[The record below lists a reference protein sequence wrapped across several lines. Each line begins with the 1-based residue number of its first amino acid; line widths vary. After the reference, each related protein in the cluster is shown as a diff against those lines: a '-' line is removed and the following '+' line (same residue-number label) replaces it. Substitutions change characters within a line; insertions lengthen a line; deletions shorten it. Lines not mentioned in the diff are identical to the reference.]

1 MMEPRLFR
9 IATLIY
15 YGTYMVKAL
24 IWIPLFGGGFAAHD
38 VPTLLYWTALSA
50 TAIYLVTVIVTAFV
64 WRSYGTF
71 DQGYRGERQI
81 VRSRSSSALSESMP
95 ERRAGE
101 G

>member
-50 TAIYLVTVIVTAFV
+50 TAIYLVTVIVTALSGDLMEHLIRV
-64 WRSYGTF
+64 IEESGRSF
-71 DQGYRGERQI
+71 
-81 VRSRSSSALSESMP
+81 A
-95 ERRAGE
+95 RAQARP
-101 G
+101 